1 MQEDVM
7 QLLETHVG
15 SVVDGKLTVEF
26 VGEGG
31 ELVSVRMVTDDRSLG
46 ADSAVRRAKEV
57 LVQLTAFGTDG
68 NATTFEP
75 VAAASRATPSDPTER
90 DEGQ

>member
-1 MQEDVM
+1 M

-46 ADSAVRRAKEV
+46 GDSAVRRAKEV

-68 NATTFEP
+68 NATTFDP
-75 VAAASRATPSDPTER
+75 IGADASRASPSDLER
-90 DEGQ
+90 DEGTIDG

>member
-1 MQEDVM
+1 M

-46 ADSAVRRAKEV
+46 GRERRATR
-57 LVQLTAFGTDG
+57 QGGPGTAYGIRNRRQRHHFRTCRCRL
-68 NATTFEP
+68 P
-75 VAAASRATPSDPTER
+75 SVAE
-90 DEGQ
+90 

>member
-1 MQEDVM
+1 M

-31 ELVSVRMVTDDRSLG
+31 ELVSVRMATDDRSLG
-46 ADSAVRRAKEV
+46 GDSAVRRAKEV
-57 LVQLTAFGTDG
+57 LVQLTAFGTD
-68 NATTFEP
+68 ATTFEP
-75 VAAASRATPSDPTER
+75 VAAASRASPSDLAER